1 MHDTPR
7 LRQIAAFVV
16 GISLFWAALYVYVPT
31 LAVHARHLGATD
43 TMIGLVVGSYGLT
56 QLLLRIPL
64 GILSDRLAAR
74 RPFVLFGFAAASL
87 SGIGLALSRHPAD
100 MLLARATAGI
110 AASSW
115 VASTVLF
122 ASFFPPTEAVRA
134 TSIMSF
140 ASSSGQMVAT
150 LGGGYIAD
158 AWGTRTPFL
167 VGAVIA
173 VAGMLA
179 IGATKE
185 KTAGR
190 DPAPSFR
197 QIVDVLTL
205 PSLLA
210 VSAVAAI
217 VQYASFATSFAFV
230 PIYASEVLG
239 LSSAHLGI
247 LTSAV
252 MIPYTIT
259 ATIVA
264 GLVTRVREEK
274 LVALGLLIL
283 SLSTAATPFVRNFPA
298 LLTIRTLFG
307 VGSALTYPILMGLS
321 IRAVPQSQ
329 RASAMGAFQA
339 IYALG
344 MTTGPALSG
353 FIADRLGLVWVFW
366 ATALMCVVA
375 LFPLRVTRSGRS
387 SEIPENRKDP
397 LTP

>member
-217 VQYASFATSFAFV
+217 VQYASFATSFAGNHRGRAG
-230 PIYASEVLG
+230 Y
-239 LSSAHLGI
+239 
-247 LTSAV
+247 TSARRKARCARSAY
-252 MIPYTIT
+252 P
-259 ATIVA
+259 
-264 GLVTRVREEK
+264 
-274 LVALGLLIL
+274 L
-283 SLSTAATPFVRNFPA
+283 SQHSSH
-298 LLTIRTLFG
+298 TIR
-307 VGSALTYPILMGLS
+307 
-321 IRAVPQSQ
+321 PQLPSPPHHQ
-329 RASAMGAFQA
+329 N
-339 IYALG
+339 
-344 MTTGPALSG
+344 
-353 FIADRLGLVWVFW
+353 
-366 ATALMCVVA
+366 
-375 LFPLRVTRSGRS
+375 PLRGR
-387 SEIPENRKDP
+387 
-397 LTP
+397 